1 MSSLERLE
9 EDSRLPAY
17 MRLRDRIAARIAA
30 GEWSTEDA
38 LPSENALARDSGFSV
53 GTVRKALQQLVS
65 EGLLE
70 RHQGAG
76 TFLRKPAFEP
86 TLFRFFAL
94 QGEDRAQSIPVSRLI
109 ARSVLNA
116 PAEIAAV
123 LGSGDCIRIDRLR
136 LLQDTPI
143 LTEEI
148 WLPRARFD
156 GIETVAEAEIGPLLY
171 PYYLERFG
179 VFVARAEDEVSFA
192 KPPAAISKRLRLAAG
207 EFVAVIERTAFA
219 LDGSA
224 IEWRRAMGPAR
235 SFRYRSRIG

>member
-1 MSSLERLE
+1 MMSPDRLE
-9 EDSRLPAY
+9 QDNRLPAY
-17 MRLRDRIAARIAA
+17 LRLRDRIAARVAA
-30 GEWSTEDA
+30 GEWTAEVA
-38 LPSENALARDSGFSV
+38 LPSENVFAREEGLSV

-70 RHQGAG
+70 RRQGAG

-94 QGEDRAQSIPVSRLI
+94 QDADRAKTIPVSRLV
-109 ARSVLNA
+109 ARSLQTA
-116 PAEIAAV
+116 PAEVAEV
-123 LGSGDCIRIDRLR
+123 LGTADCIRIDRLR
-136 LLQDTPI
+136 LLKDQPI
-143 LTEEI
+143 LSEEI

-156 GIETVAEAEIGPLLY
+156 GIETVAEGEIGPLLY
-171 PYYLERFG
+171 PFYLERFG
-179 VFVARAEDEVSFA
+179 TFVAHAEDEVSFA
-192 KPPAAISKRLRLAAG
+192 TPPAEIARRLGLAADA
-207 EFVAVIERTAFA
+207 FVAVIERTAFA